1 MIGCQGSREGHF
13 RSQVLAGGEQK
24 PSNMPD
30 LSVLV
35 KDMEVEIEI
44 EMQSEVQAVG
54 RETSLQSLR
63 EEGGEGGPFITVGG
77 KQDPDLVFQ
86 KPL

>member
-24 PSNMPD
+24 PSNMPN
-30 LSVLV
+30 LLVLV

-44 EMQSEVQAVG
+44 AMQSEVQAVG
-54 RETSLQSLR
+54 REASIQSLR
-63 EEGGEGGPFITVGG
+63 EERGRERPIHHRWREAGP
-77 KQDPDLVFQ
+77 
-86 KPL
+86 

>member
-24 PSNMPD
+24 PSNMPN

-44 EMQSEVQAVG
+44 EMQSEVQAVR
-54 RETSLQSLR
+54 RETSIQRR

-77 KQDPDLVFQ
+77 KQDPELVFQ